1 MPAVLSAAAI
11 PKQKIGWLHDPFVK
25 EATVRRAASGAV
37 EAKRVVLNLDLPPA
51 QRWTSI
57 AKEFAYIAP
66 AVIKYFEQYIP
77 KWLIPEIETVA
88 ASIGSYFPPDYAA
101 EMTAIAPILGL
112 KLGDIVILNLI
123 YQIEG
128 IGVNCSSYNN
138 TGPCPSPSTP
148 EEQSKKQPG
157 LCTSIVAR
165 DSKGQIFHA
174 RNLDWSIPAALR
186 ALMVDVEYQRNG
198 QTIFIGSQ
206 PVGYMGILHGVK
218 PGGWSFS
225 LDARNHGGNVIS
237 NLLWSMLKKS
247 LTPTQHARQ
256 VMETAASYDDAITAL
271 STTSIVNA
279 AYYIVGGVASHEA
292 AVITRER
299 RDAVDVW
306 TIPTEGDFFLLQTNY
321 DHASPAPPWDDRR
334 TPGYAHMA
342 TLGQHGVGFDGL
354 FSVLTQW
361 PTFNHHTDF
370 SASFSAANTSHYQ
383 TYLWPEMAPPE
394 SLAAVQAPEVTEM

>member
-394 SLAAVQAPEVTEM
+394 SLAAVQAPEVAEM